1 MKTNYFLII
10 NIRGKATAI
19 YLDNDPR
26 PYVDISEIDLQTMNY
41 SREEII
47 EFAQQK
53 ISDLQKL
60 PPDKLNLCDIYV
72 LRVRE
77 DKKHKFY
84 FKFYECI
91 YKTSGISI
99 AECAEERLNRIKYNL
114 ERQKGKPKVSIDVSS
129 SPHFR
134 HLVKTLLDGIIGDSK
149 FLYSIIRRKSFLND
163 HFMDILRE
171 LSKPYNYHNMNY
183 YNYVYPELQKEL
195 KSYKQLRGLFLEYK
209 YFYKSLK
216 RPEALDRY
224 SSLYS
229 SDVFSYN
236 DYFYITKYNAD
247 NDPRKTFLW
256 DHIDSNFPLL
266 DDLKTISILE
276 KVKREPFQNKELEKW
291 YYFGGI
297 EAIFMNMDTNEIYS
311 CSKED
316 LLRAGIISDNEYLEY
331 LYKKYENR
339 QRPLR

>member
-1 MKTNYFLII
+1 METNYFLII
-10 NIRGKATAI
+10 NIKGKATTI
-19 YLDNDPR
+19 YLDNVTR

-47 EFAQQK
+47 EFAK
-53 ISDLQKL
+53 ERISYLREM
-60 PPDKLNLCDIYV
+60 PSDKLEHCDIYV

-99 AECAEERLNRIKYNL
+99 EECAEERLSRIRHNL
-114 ERQKGKPKVSIDVSS
+114 ERQKNEPRVSIDVSS
-129 SPHFR
+129 APHFR
-134 HLVKTLLDGIIGDSK
+134 ALVKTLLDGVIGDSK

-163 HFMDILRE
+163 HFMDILME

-216 RPEALDRY
+216 RPEKLDRY
-224 SSLYS
+224 NVLYS

-247 NDPRKTFLW
+247 NDPNKTFFW
-256 DHIDSNFPLL
+256 DYMDSDFQLL
-266 DDLKTISILE
+266 DELKAISILE

-291 YYFGGI
+291 FLIGGR
-297 EAIFMNMDTNEIYS
+297 EAIMNHMGADEIYS
-311 CSKED
+311 CSMED
-316 LLRAGIISDNEYLEY
+316 LVRAGIISDKDYLEY
-331 LYKKYENR
+331 LYKKYENQ